1 MKEIGINHS
10 ESSKIINSSSI
21 YSALFFLLTHVA
33 YFIFFIIVKVY
44 PLIYI
49 NVASIAFYCLM
60 FVLIKNKAYTAYAF
74 LTLVE
79 IAIYMTIS
87 TILVGFDSGFSI
99 CLIGECSLLFFVG
112 YFSKYES
119 LIIKPVWFSLAFL
132 ACFLFSYFWLK
143 YNRPMYHIDDIYETI
158 LLVTH
163 VLIVFVFITVFLSI
177 LTSYTVKLEKTVQ
190 KDAETDKLTAIA
202 NRNGLFT
209 YYNGLEDQK
218 ENYIVAIFDIDNFK
232 LFNDVNGHL
241 CGDYILTEIARLAKE
256 NSEKDFVSR
265 WGGEEFVIISKIENS
280 LEETY
285 KKLERIRKTIA
296 EHDFVYFK
304 KVLHCT
310 ITLGAATFQNDLV
323 LDTWIRRA
331 DEKLYY
337 GKKNGKNQLV
347 Y

>member
-1 MKEIGINHS
+1 MKNTDINHS
-10 ESSKIINSSSI
+10 ESRKIVNSSSF
-21 YSALFFLLTHVA
+21 YSALFFLFTHVA
-33 YFIFFIIVKVY
+33 YFVFFIIVKVS

-49 NVASIAFYCLM
+49 NVASVAFYGLM
-60 FVLIKNKAYTAYAF
+60 LVLIKHKAYEAYAF
-74 LTLVE
+74 LASVE
-79 IAIYMTIS
+79 IAIYMTVG
-87 TILVGFDSGFSI
+87 TIICGFDSGFSI
-99 CLIGECSLLFFVG
+99 CLIAECTLLFFAG
-112 YFSKYES
+112 YFSKFAS
-119 LIIKPVWFSLAFL
+119 IVIKPVWFSVAFL
-132 ACFLFSYFWLK
+132 TCFLFSYFWLK
-143 YNRPMYHIDDIYETI
+143 YNGPIYIISDIYETI
-158 LLVTH
+158 LFVTH
-163 VLIVFVFITVFLSI
+163 VIIVFTFITVYLSI

-202 NRNGLFT
+202 NRKGLFT
-209 YYNGLEDQK
+209 YYNKLEDQK
-218 ENYIVAIFDIDNFK
+218 SNYVIAIFDIDNFK

-256 NSEKDFVSR
+256 NSDTDFVSR
-265 WGGEEFVIISKIENS
+265 WGGEEFVIVSKIEGS

-285 KKLERIRKTIA
+285 KKLERVRKTIE

-310 ITLGAATFQNDLV
+310 ITIGAATFQNDLV